1 MKSNFSKHK
10 SHLLSLEK
18 VQQGF

>member
-18 VQQGF
+18 EQQGF